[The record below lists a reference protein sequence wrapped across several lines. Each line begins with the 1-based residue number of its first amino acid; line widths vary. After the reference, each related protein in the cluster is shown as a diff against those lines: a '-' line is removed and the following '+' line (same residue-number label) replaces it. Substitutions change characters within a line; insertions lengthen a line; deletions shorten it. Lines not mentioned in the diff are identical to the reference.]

1 LESHLYNTFLN
12 GESYFYKRGKHFCL
26 IKMFFKKGHF
36 SKELLKLS
44 QIKFRFPFEII
55 LFS

>member
-26 IKMFFKKGHF
+26 IEMFFKKGHF